1 MSLEPSLG
9 PSSRQTDH
17 DDVSD
22 ASDASGHRR
31 PVGVA
36 HDLTFL
42 ATVPSAL
49 LLLFHAARYFPFLAD
64 DALISLRYADR
75 LVDGHGLT
83 WTDGERVE
91 GYSNLTWVLATALL
105 HLFGVDLVVAARLL
119 AAAGLLGTLW
129 CVVAWER
136 GAGQRGL
143 LAGALASTAAALT
156 GTCAVWL
163 VGGLEQPLVVLL
175 LSLALLSCRAA
186 LEHSPNGE
194 ATSRTALLRAPSIYL
209 ALLCLSRPDG
219 ALLSAAVIAAA
230 FLTQGL
236 HRESA
241 RACARLAW
249 PSGAAIVAQLGFRL
263 VYYDD
268 WLPNT
273 ARAKL
278 SLSSERVASGL
289 SYLWHGAEFL
299 WPLCVVA
306 VVSTL
311 LARAFARSLLLVW
324 LPLVAWLVYLVFIG
338 GDFFPGRR
346 LLLPVVVLLAFLI
359 ASGIGAVLR
368 SWSRPMLALVPCALV
383 LAIQV
388 PLTWFDHEN
397 TNALLAAPWAAN
409 DRVIGRLFKKAFGKA
424 QPLLAVDGAGALP
437 FFSELPALD
446 ILGLNDRYLA
456 RHPPPDFGKAM
467 VGHELGDGDYVYRRH
482 PDLLVICLSGT
493 PPGACFRP
501 DRELLQ
507 RADFKREYQLLRFRG
522 RDPYPFDANV
532 FVRREGK
539 VGMSWRGDQ
548 LHVPG
553 FLLAGDVGVAALDAQ
568 GRLGAELPTSVTT
581 QLVLPADCAGC
592 SVQVESTPTVRAELA
607 DARTLRVTS
616 SAPTHVRQ
624 VLLTRSQRAP

>member
-1 MSLEPSLG
+1 MGLEPSLHT
-9 PSSRQTDH
+9 SSRQTDH
-17 DDVSD
+17 GET
-22 ASDASGHRR
+22 SDASGHLR
-31 PVGVA
+31 PAVGA
-36 HDLTFL
+36 HDLTWL

-83 WTDGERVE
+83 WTDGDRVE

-105 HLFGVDLVVAARLL
+105 HLVGVDLIVAARLL
-119 AAAGLLGTLW
+119 AAAALLGTLW

-136 GAGQRGL
+136 SAGERGL
-143 LAGALASTAAALT
+143 LAGALASTTAALT

-186 LEHSPNGE
+186 LERSQE
-194 ATSRTALLRAPSIYL
+194 EETTTRATALRAPSVYL

-219 ALLSAAVIAAA
+219 ALLSAALVAG
-230 FLTQGL
+230 FGL
-236 HRESA
+236 ARGMHRQSA

-249 PSGAAIVAQLGFRL
+249 PSGAAIVAQLAFRL
-263 VYYDD
+263 LYYHD

-278 SLSSERVASGL
+278 SFSSERVASGL

-299 WPLCVVA
+299 WPLGAVA

-311 LARAFARSLLLVW
+311 LAGRFARSLLLVW
-324 LPLVAWLVYLVFIG
+324 PPLVAWLVYLVFIG

-346 LLLPVVVLLAFLI
+346 LLLPVVVLLAFAI
-359 ASGIGAVLR
+359 ASGIAGILH
-368 SWSRPMLALVPCALV
+368 SWSRPTLALVPCVLV
-383 LAIQV
+383 LAVQV
-388 PLTWFDHEN
+388 PLTWFDPEN
-397 TNALLAAPWAAN
+397 TNALIAAPWAAN
-409 DRVIGRLFKKAFGKA
+409 DRVIGRLFKQAFGKQ

-467 VGHELGDGDYVYRRH
+467 VGHELGDGDYVVRRR
-482 PDLLVICLSGT
+482 PDLMVICLTGT

-501 DRELLQ
+501 GRELQ
-507 RADFKREYQLLRFRG
+507 ARPDFRRDYQLLRFRG
-522 RDPYPFDANV
+522 RDPYPFDTNV

-539 VGMSWRGDQ
+539 VGMAWRGNQ
-548 LHVPG
+548 LRVPG

-568 GRLGAELPTSVTT
+568 GHLGAELPGNVTT
-581 QLVLPADCAGC
+581 QLVLSADCAGC
-592 SVQVESTPTVRAELA
+592 SLQVESTPPVRAELL
-607 DARTLRVTS
+607 DARTLRVTTS
-616 SAPTHVRQ
+616 VPTHIRR
-624 VLLTRSQRAP
+624 VLLTRPERAP

>member
-1 MSLEPSLG
+1 MSLEPSSG

-17 DDVSD
+17 ADPSH
-22 ASDASGHRR
+22 ARGHLR
-31 PVGVA
+31 PVGGA
-36 HDLTFL
+36 HDLTLL

-119 AAAGLLGTLW
+119 AAATLLGTLW

-136 GAGQRGL
+136 GAGERGL
-143 LAGALASTAAALT
+143 LAGALASTTAALT

-186 LEHSPNGE
+186 LERSPDE
-194 ATSRTALLRAPSIYL
+194 PATSRTVALRPASIYL

-219 ALLSAAVIAAA
+219 ALLSAAVITA
-230 FLTQGL
+230 FGL
-236 HRESA
+236 ARGLNRASA

-249 PSGAAIVAQLGFRL
+249 PAGAAIAAQLAFRL
-263 VYYDD
+263 LYYHD

-278 SLSSERVASGL
+278 SFSSERVASGL

-299 WPLCVVA
+299 WPLCAVA
-306 VVSTL
+306 VLSTL
-311 LARAFARSLLLVW
+311 LARRFFRSLLLLW
-324 LPLVAWLVYLVFIG
+324 LPLVVWLVYLVFIG

-346 LLLPVVVLLAFLI
+346 LLLPVVVLLAFVI
-359 ASGIGAVLR
+359 ASGVAAILR
-368 SWSRPMLALVPCALV
+368 SWSRPMLALVPCVLV
-383 LAIQV
+383 LAVQV
-388 PLTWFDHEN
+388 PLTWFDPEN

-409 DRVIGRLFKKAFGKA
+409 DRVIGRLLKQAFGKA

-446 ILGLNDRYLA
+446 MLGLNDRYLA
-456 RHPPPDFGKAM
+456 FHPPPDFGRAM
-467 VGHELGDGDYVYRRH
+467 VGHELGDGNYVYRRR
-482 PDLLVICLSGT
+482 PDLLVLCLTGT

-501 DRELLQ
+501 GRELQ
-507 RADFKREYQLLRFRG
+507 ARADFRREYQLLRFRG
-522 RDPYPFDANV
+522 RDPYPFDANAY
-532 FVRREGK
+532 VRREGK
-539 VGMSWRGDQ
+539 VGMSSRGNQ

-568 GRLGAELPTSVTT
+568 GRLGAELPANVTT
-581 QLVLPADCAGC
+581 QLVLPADCRGC
-592 SVQVESTPTVRAELA
+592 SLQVESTPPVGAELL
-607 DARTLRVTS
+607 DARTLRVAPS
-616 SAPTHVRQ
+616 VPTHIRHVI
-624 VLLTRSQRAP
+624 LTRPERAP